1 MRRSIIAA
9 RVEPQVTRKVDGLTV
24 KSESRPRPFEVRA
37 MIVLGLSATLIAS
50 ITLFAFTI
58 LSRIDDSRQKVA
70 LRVL

>member
-1 MRRSIIAA
+1 
-9 RVEPQVTRKVDGLTV
+9 
-24 KSESRPRPFEVRA
+24 

-58 LSRIDDSRQKVA
+58 LSRIDDSRQRVA